1 MIFIGKRVKI
11 NSQFRDSIFIF
22 IVSLVFC
29 NERRMIVKILILRTT
44 PNKMTLKNYNLQEI
58 GLAKALIRKGH
69 QCDVGY
75 YCGKEKD
82 HIQEISFDENRVLKV
97 LWLHGFG
104 TLYEGVYPS
113 LGKYIK
119 NYDIIQVGGYVGLTS
134 CWLNIFAKDKTVN
147 YNGLYYCE
155 DNAGDIKKARVF
167 DKTLLKL
174 QDKKNMVVATKSVLA
189 TNYLKSKGIENVF
202 TVGVGL
208 DLDNLT
214 RNTADIQ
221 NNEFADAIRNS
232 VFSKKLLY
240 IGVLEERRNI
250 PFLLETFKKTS
261 EKLPGVGLV
270 LIGKGKAEYV
280 SMCMRKIEELGIK
293 DKVIYRESLEQ
304 KYMPAVYQA
313 CDAFLLPTRYE
324 IFGMVLLEAMYYG
337 LPVFTTYNGGS
348 STLMNEENG
357 IIVNSFDI
365 NMWSEKIVEI
375 LADEKKSKIIGTVA
389 HQTIA
394 ENYTWDALADKFLKV
409 YFMRINGHL
418 N

>member
-1 MIFIGKRVKI
+1 M
-11 NSQFRDSIFIF
+11 
-22 IVSLVFC
+22 
-29 NERRMIVKILILRTT
+29 KILILRTT
-44 PNKMTLKNYNLQEI
+44 PNKMSLENYNLQEV
-58 GLAKALIRKGH
+58 GLAKAFIRKGH

-82 HIQEISFDENRVLKV
+82 HVQEILFDNDKILKV

-104 TLYEGVYPS
+104 AMYEGIYPS

-134 CWLNIFAKDKTVN
+134 CWLNVFAKNRIVN

-155 DNAGDIKKARVF
+155 DNVGDIKKAKLF

-174 QDKKNMVVATKSVLA
+174 QNKKNMVVATKSVLA
-189 TNYLKSKGIENVF
+189 TDYLKDKGIENVI

-208 DLDNLT
+208 DLDNLVCNSDEIIT
-214 RNTADIQ
+214 NGFI
-221 NNEFADAIRNS
+221 DAIKNS
-232 VFSKKLLY
+232 TFSKKLLY

-250 PFLLETFKKTS
+250 PFLLETFKKVN
-261 EKLPGVGLV
+261 KQIPDVGLI

-280 SMCMRKIEELGIK
+280 SMCMKKIEDLGIK
-293 DKVIYRESLEQ
+293 GKVMYRESLEQ

-313 CDAFLLPTRYE
+313 CDAFMLPTRYE

-348 STLMNEENG
+348 STLMNKNNG
-357 IIVNSFDI
+357 VIIDNFDI
-365 NMWSEKIVEI
+365 NEWSEKIIQVITDKNRCQEI
-375 LADEKKSKIIGTVA
+375 GRTA
-389 HQTIA
+389 HETIA
-394 ENYTWDALADKFLKV
+394 EGYTWDALADKFLRV
-409 YFMRINGHL
+409 YEKRLRRTNEKK
-418 N
+418 